1 MLIKS
6 SKLINL
12 PVIDPE
18 SHERL
23 GEVCCCVFEPDRG
36 RLLALKIKTGPIAA
50 PVFYVSF
57 MDIKSFENHA
67 VLASED
73 TLTELADYPKVK
85 EVCKSGRLILRQS
98 VIDETKHGVG
108 TVADVIFND
117 ATGDIFQIET
127 HHLISKRLINYH
139 DVIEVTKKA
148 VLIRGSEIRSQ
159 TKIIAESSVN

>member
-18 SHERL
+18 SHQRL

-36 RLLALKIKTGPIAA
+36 KLLALKIKTGPIAA

-67 VLASED
+67 ILASD
-73 TLTELADYPKVK
+73 DALTELVDYPKVK
-85 EVCKSGRLILRQS
+85 EVCKGGRVILRQS
-98 VIDETKHGVG
+98 VIDETKHSVG
-108 TVADVIFND
+108 TVTDIIFND
-117 ATGDIFQIET
+117 TTGDIFQIET
-127 HHLISKRLINYH
+127 HHLISKRLINYY

-148 VLIRGSEIRSQ
+148 VLIRGSEVKSQ
-159 TKIIAESSVN
+159 TKILAESRTN